1 VLTALLGR
9 GQLAGPALFTLA
21 TEYTIVEVT
30 GHAPAASVIA
40 YAAGLIVV
48 SELLLWAAQLPR
60 SATADRAVA
69 TGRLTLL
76 TAIAAA
82 AALLALAVLAA
93 TDLRLPG
100 RWRPRCSARP
110 PRLPCSPCPG
120 CCCAGPAVP
129 RPASNPPARPE
140 AKPQHLTPVARPHN
154 APTARTCPDWPT
166 PAPPIAASSRLLAAG
181 SRPAVPGPGECL
193 LAGQQAERVAV
204 GAGLVVGDQ
213 PAVPR
218 FSLERI
224 RPHVFRGAPECT
236 GERENHCLAAPG
248 GGAGVEHQGDMAEAQ
263 RGRAGVGWRLRRQ
276 TGDLAWPATFC
287 SEILAFSV
295 ARNFVSAAWKE
306 RMPLAA
312 SRSWS
317 PGG

>member
-1 VLTALLGR
+1 MLTALLGR

-100 RWRPRCSARP
+100 ALAAALLGTAAAVALLALPWLLLRRPGSPAARQQP
-110 PRLPCSPCPG
+110 AGAPG
-120 CCCAGPAVP
+120 
-129 RPASNPPARPE
+129 SE
-140 AKPQHLTPVARPHN
+140 A
-154 APTARTCPDWPT
+154 
-166 PAPPIAASSRLLAAG
+166 PAPDAG
-181 SRPAVPGPGECL
+181 
-193 LAGQQAERVAV
+193 GQ
-204 GAGLVVGDQ
+204 
-213 PAVPR
+213 
-218 FSLERI
+218 
-224 RPHVFRGAPECT
+224 
-236 GERENHCLAAPG
+236 
-248 GGAGVEHQGDMAEAQ
+248 
-263 RGRAGVGWRLRRQ
+263 
-276 TGDLAWPATFC
+276 AT
-287 SEILAFSV
+287 
-295 ARNFVSAAWKE
+295 
-306 RMPLAA
+306 
-312 SRSWS
+312 
-317 PGG
+317 

>member
-76 TAIAAA
+76 TASRAAA

-100 RWRPRCSARP
+100 ALAAALLGTAAAVALLALPWLLLRRPGSPAARQQP
-110 PRLPCSPCPG
+110 AGAPG
-120 CCCAGPAVP
+120 
-129 RPASNPPARPE
+129 SE
-140 AKPQHLTPVARPHN
+140 A
-154 APTARTCPDWPT
+154 
-166 PAPPIAASSRLLAAG
+166 PAPDAG
-181 SRPAVPGPGECL
+181 
-193 LAGQQAERVAV
+193 GQ
-204 GAGLVVGDQ
+204 
-213 PAVPR
+213 
-218 FSLERI
+218 
-224 RPHVFRGAPECT
+224 
-236 GERENHCLAAPG
+236 
-248 GGAGVEHQGDMAEAQ
+248 
-263 RGRAGVGWRLRRQ
+263 
-276 TGDLAWPATFC
+276 AT
-287 SEILAFSV
+287 
-295 ARNFVSAAWKE
+295 
-306 RMPLAA
+306 
-312 SRSWS
+312 
-317 PGG
+317 

>member
-100 RWRPRCSARP
+100 ALAAALLGTAAAVALLALPWLLLRRPGSPAARQQP
-110 PRLPCSPCPG
+110 AGAPG
-120 CCCAGPAVP
+120 
-129 RPASNPPARPE
+129 SE
-140 AKPQHLTPVARPHN
+140 A
-154 APTARTCPDWPT
+154 
-166 PAPPIAASSRLLAAG
+166 PAPDAG
-181 SRPAVPGPGECL
+181 
-193 LAGQQAERVAV
+193 GQ
-204 GAGLVVGDQ
+204 
-213 PAVPR
+213 
-218 FSLERI
+218 
-224 RPHVFRGAPECT
+224 
-236 GERENHCLAAPG
+236 
-248 GGAGVEHQGDMAEAQ
+248 
-263 RGRAGVGWRLRRQ
+263 
-276 TGDLAWPATFC
+276 AT
-287 SEILAFSV
+287 
-295 ARNFVSAAWKE
+295 
-306 RMPLAA
+306 
-312 SRSWS
+312 
-317 PGG
+317 